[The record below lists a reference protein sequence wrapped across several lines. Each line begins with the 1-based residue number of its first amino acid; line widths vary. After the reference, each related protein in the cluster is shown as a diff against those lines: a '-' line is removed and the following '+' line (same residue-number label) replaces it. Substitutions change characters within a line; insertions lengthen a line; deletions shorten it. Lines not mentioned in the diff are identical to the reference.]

1 MEDFFQERDINSYVK
16 KLRDV
21 LNIISLSSKYK
32 VIGSSNIKNI
42 LYNSDYDVDG
52 FYDNSKGSV
61 KKIVKYFQYIFRTLD
76 SKRSYS
82 FITDFKCG
90 INDNGEALKWTKEEV
105 MKNRKRYIDNDLD
118 ERYITLD
125 EAIQQESL
133 IKLDVISYINN
144 TFVEISEKYYIK
156 LNGKANFNESNVNI
170 NKIITDLKENE
181 KREVKDNNY
190 NKALKRNFSW
200 RSIKN
205 RNDLKLKKLLDF
217 FNSSVGIL
225 NKARSDLDVL
235 ILLLETNKPVLM
247 KQLLSALDNM
257 KFQTSY
263 NTIEDLTNDFIRLE
277 KIKSKKMLYK
287 PLLLLREKIYK
298 IVNGL
303 SKSFYK
309 KNKF

>member
-1 MEDFFQERDINSYVK
+1 MDSDFFLERDINSYVK

-21 LNIISLSSKYK
+21 LDIISLSSKYK

-52 FYDNSKGSV
+52 FYDNSKGSIN
-61 KKIVKYFQYIFRTLD
+61 KIVKYFQYIFRTLD

-82 FITDFKCG
+82 YITDFKCG
-90 INDNGEALKWTKEEV
+90 INIDNTPLKWTKDEV
-105 MKNRKRYIDNDLD
+105 RNNKKLLLDN
-118 ERYITLD
+118 RYITLG
-125 EAIQQESL
+125 EAIQQKSL
-133 IKLDVISYINN
+133 IKLDVVSYINN

-156 LNGKANFNESNVNI
+156 LKGESNVDNSNI
-170 NKIITDLKENE
+170 DVNNIINDLKENE
-181 KREVKDNNY
+181 AGEVNDNNY

-205 RNDLKLKKLLDF
+205 RNDPKLKKLLEF

-235 ILLLETNKPVLM
+235 ILLLEKQKPVLM
-247 KQLLSALDNM
+247 KHLLNALDNM

-263 NTIEDLTNDFIRLE
+263 NTIEDLTNDFVKLE

-287 PLLLLREKIYK
+287 PLLALREKIFN
-298 IVNGL
+298 IVNKL
-303 SKSFYK
+303 SKAFYK